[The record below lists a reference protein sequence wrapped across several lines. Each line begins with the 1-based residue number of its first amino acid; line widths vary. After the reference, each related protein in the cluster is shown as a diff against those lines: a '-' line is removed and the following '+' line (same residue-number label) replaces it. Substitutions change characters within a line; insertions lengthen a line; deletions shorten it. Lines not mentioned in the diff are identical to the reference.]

1 MEIKVN
7 IELMKRI
14 SHYVKCICE
23 YNERA
28 ISDSD
33 TILENETYALR
44 RSLHNLLSKQ
54 EGETHG

>member
-1 MEIKVN
+1 
-7 IELMKRI
+7 MKRI
-14 SHYVKCICE
+14 SHYIKRICE